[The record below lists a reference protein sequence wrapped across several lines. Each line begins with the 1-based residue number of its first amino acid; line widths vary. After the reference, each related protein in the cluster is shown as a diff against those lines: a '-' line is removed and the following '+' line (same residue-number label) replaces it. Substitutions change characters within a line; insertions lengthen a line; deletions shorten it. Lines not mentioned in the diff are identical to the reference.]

1 MVLFILT
8 KGPHDMKNA
17 INYITRAA
25 TVEQNDGGL
34 QAKHEFLANIVKHAT
49 AELKRTEK
57 EAIAAK
63 DAQRVV
69 TSTYDRAPSRDL
81 YIELHG
87 VKAWTANSVKTNR
100 STLLWTEDS
109 NDCFSSYK

>member
-1 MVLFILT
+1 MR
-8 KGPHDMKNA
+8 NA

-34 QAKHEFLANIVKHAT
+34 KAQHEFYANIVKHAT

-69 TSTYDRAPSRDL
+69 TSTAERAPNRDR

-87 VKAWTANSVKTNR
+87 VKAWTENSGTTNR
-100 STLLWTEDS
+100 TTLIWTDL
-109 NDCFSSYK
+109 NN

>member
-1 MVLFILT
+1 
-8 KGPHDMKNA
+8 MKNA

-25 TVEQNDGGL
+25 TVENNDGGL
-34 QAKHEFLANIVKHAT
+34 QAQHEFFANLAKHVN

-57 EAIAAK
+57 DAIAAEN
-63 DAQRVV
+63 AERVV
-69 TSTYDRAPSRDL
+69 TSTSDIAPNRDL

-87 VKAWTANSVKTNR
+87 IKAWNANSVKTNR
-100 STLLWTEDS
+100 STLIWTEDS

>member
-1 MVLFILT
+1 MKHFILT
-8 KGPHDMKNA
+8 KGLHKMKNA

-34 QAKHEFLANIVKHAT
+34 QAQHEFYSNLAKHVN

-57 EAIAAK
+57 DAIAASNSE
-63 DAQRVV
+63 RVV
-69 TSTYDRAPSRDL
+69 TSTSDLAPNRDL

-87 VKAWTANSVKTNR
+87 VKAWNANKRTSNR
-100 STLLWTEDS
+100 TTLIW
-109 NDCFSSYK
+109 K

>member
-1 MVLFILT
+1 MESNGAFHLNEDY
-8 KGPHDMKNA
+8 KMKNA

-34 QAKHEFLANIVKHAT
+34 QAQHEFYSNLVKHVT

-57 EAIAAK
+57 NAIAAGN
-63 DAQRVV
+63 AERVV
-69 TSTYDRAPSRDL
+69 TGTYDRAPNRDR

-87 VKAWTANSVKTNR
+87 VKAWNENSGTTNR
-100 STLLWTEDS
+100 TTLFW
-109 NDCFSSYK
+109 K